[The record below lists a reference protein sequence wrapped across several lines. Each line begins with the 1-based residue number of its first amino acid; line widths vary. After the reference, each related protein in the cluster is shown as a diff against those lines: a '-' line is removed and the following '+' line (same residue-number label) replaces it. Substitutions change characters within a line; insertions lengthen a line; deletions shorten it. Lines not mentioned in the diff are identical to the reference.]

1 MGKSAS
7 RYYGS
12 FVMLSA
18 IINVQELRNVMV
30 AAVCL
35 RSSLQSGKHTGGLC
49 FRSDDIT
56 FDKYPTHLHI
66 LSVKHT
72 CNP

>member
-1 MGKSAS
+1 MVKSAG

-18 IINVQELRNVMV
+18 IIIVQELRNVMV

-56 FDKYPTHLHI
+56 FDKYPTNI
-66 LSVKHT
+66 LILCVR
-72 CNP
+72 